1 MNGVFDLLAYIL
13 KTFEVGNSPQTF
25 LVLFGLCFARI
36 VSYVAFVPFLGGKA
50 VPSKVKIAVALS
62 LTVIAYPQL
71 AAEVA
76 QSGGELQFG
85 PVGFFFL
92 MLKECFIGFT
102 LSYISSAVFEGIQMA
117 GRFIDVQRG
126 ASMAEILAPQL
137 NERVTELG
145 EFKFQ
150 LSLVLFIMAGLH
162 REFIKVLIDSFA
174 AIPATRLPEVHG
186 NLTPSLILLINVSAE
201 TLLIGVQLALPIVLA
216 LLLTDVF
223 FGIINKVA
231 PQINV
236 FFLSMPVKMMLGL
249 FVFSLSILLLKDQYG
264 IYFLK
269 SLNSLKFMV
278 EYFGQNKAF

>member
-1 MNGVFDLLAYIL
+1 MNGVFELLAYIL

-50 VPSKVKIAVALS
+50 TPAKVKIAVALA
-62 LTVIAYPQL
+62 LTSITYPQL

-76 QSGGELQFG
+76 QTGGELNFG

-92 MLKECFIGFT
+92 MMKECFIGFT
-102 LSYISSAVFEGIQMA
+102 LSYISTAVFEGIQVA

-126 ASMAEILAPQL
+126 ASMAEVMAPQL
-137 NERVTELG
+137 GEKVSGLG

-150 LSLVLFIMAGLH
+150 LSLVLFILAGLH
-162 REFIKVLIDSFA
+162 REFLKV
-174 AIPATRLPEVHG
+174 
-186 NLTPSLILLINVSAE
+186 LINVSAE
-201 TLLIGVQLALPIVLA
+201 TLFIGVQLSLPIVLA
-216 LLLTDVF
+216 LLLTDIF
-223 FGIINKVA
+223 FGIINRVA

-236 FFLSMPVKMMLGL
+236 FFLAMPVKMMLGL
-249 FVFSLSILLLKDQYG
+249 FVFSLSVMLLKDQYG
-264 IYFLK
+264 YYFLK
-269 SLNSLKFMV
+269 SLNALKFMV

>member
-1 MNGVFDLLAYIL
+1 MNGVLDLLAYIL

-36 VSYVAFVPFLGGKA
+36 AAFTAFVPFFGGKA
-50 VPSKVKIAVALS
+50 TPAKVKVAIALAL
-62 LTVIAYPQL
+62 TTIAFPQL

-76 QSGGELQFG
+76 QNGGELRFG

-92 MLKECFIGFT
+92 MIKEFFIGFT
-102 LSYISSAVFEGIQMA
+102 LSYISTAVFEGIQVA

-126 ASMAEILAPQL
+126 ASMAEVMAPQL
-137 NERVTELG
+137 GEKVSELG

-150 LSLVLFIMAGLH
+150 FSLVLFITAGLH
-162 REFIKVLIDSFA
+162 REFIKVLIDSFE
-174 AIPATRLPEVHG
+174 AIPATRFPEVHG
-186 NLTPSLILLINVSAE
+186 GFTPSLQLLINVSAD
-201 TLLIGVQLALPIVLA
+201 TLYIGLQLALPIVLA
-216 LLLTDVF
+216 LLLTDIF
-223 FGIINKVA
+223 FGIINRVA

-236 FFLSMPVKMMLGL
+236 FFLAMPVKMMLGL
-249 FVFSLSILLLKDQYG
+249 FVFTLSILLLKDQYAY
-264 IYFLK
+264 YFLK

>member
-1 MNGVFDLLAYIL
+1 MNGVLDLLAYIL

-36 VSYVAFVPFLGGKA
+36 VSYCAFVPFLGGKA
-50 VPSKVKIAVALS
+50 VPSKVKVAVAVA

-71 AAEVA
+71 AAELA
-76 QSGGELQFG
+76 QNGGELPFG
-85 PVGFFFL
+85 PLGFFFL
-92 MLKECFIGFT
+92 MMKECFIGFT
-102 LSYISSAVFEGIQMA
+102 LSYISTAVFEGIQIA

-126 ASMAEILAPQL
+126 ASMAEVMAPEL
-137 NERVTELG
+137 GERVSELG

-150 LSLVLFIMAGLH
+150 LSLVLFILAGLH
-162 REFIKVLIDSFA
+162 REFIKVLIGSFE

-186 NLTPSLILLINVSAE
+186 GFTPSLELLVSVSAE
-201 TLLIGVQLALPIVLA
+201 TLFIGVQLALPIVLA
-216 LLLTDVF
+216 LLLTDIF

-249 FVFSLSILLLKDQYG
+249 FVFALSISLLTDQYAH
-264 IYFLK
+264 YFMK

-278 EYFGQNKAF
+278 EFFGQNKAF

>member
-36 VSYVAFVPFLGGKA
+36 VSYCAFVPFLGGKA
-50 VPSKVKIAVALS
+50 VPAKVKVAVAMA
-62 LTVIAYPQL
+62 LTVIAFPQL
-71 AAEVA
+71 SAEVA
-76 QSGGELQFG
+76 QTGGELKFG
-85 PVGFFFL
+85 PLGFFFL

-102 LSYISSAVFEGIQMA
+102 LSYISTAVFEGIQIA

-126 ASMAEILAPQL
+126 ASMAEVMAPEL
-137 NERVTELG
+137 NEKVSELG
-145 EFKFQ
+145 QFKFQ
-150 LSLVLFIMAGLH
+150 LSLVLFILSGLH
-162 REFIKVLIDSFA
+162 REFIKVLVESFQ

-186 NLTPSLILLINVSAE
+186 GVTPSLELLISVSAE
-201 TLLIGVQLALPIVLA
+201 TLYIGVQLSLPIVLA
-216 LLLTDVF
+216 LLLTDIF

-236 FFLSMPVKMMLGL
+236 FFLAMPVKMMLGL
-249 FVFSLSILLLKDQYG
+249 FVFSLSIMLLTDQYSM
-264 IYFLK
+264 YFMK

>member
-36 VSYVAFVPFLGGKA
+36 VSYCAFVPFLGGKA
-50 VPSKVKIAVALS
+50 VPAKVKVAVAMA
-62 LTVIAYPQL
+62 LTVIAFPQL
-71 AAEVA
+71 SAEVA
-76 QSGGELQFG
+76 QTGGELKFG
-85 PVGFFFL
+85 PLGFFFL

-102 LSYISSAVFEGIQMA
+102 LSYISTAVFEGIQIA

-126 ASMAEILAPQL
+126 ASMAEVMAPEL
-137 NERVTELG
+137 NEKVSELG
-145 EFKFQ
+145 QFKFQ
-150 LSLVLFIMAGLH
+150 LSLVLFILSGLH
-162 REFIKVLIDSFA
+162 REFIKVLVESFQ

-186 NLTPSLILLINVSAE
+186 GVTPSLELLISVSAE
-201 TLLIGVQLALPIVLA
+201 TLYIGVQLSLPIVLA
-216 LLLTDVF
+216 LLLTDIF

-236 FFLSMPVKMMLGL
+236 FFLAMPVKMMLGL
-249 FVFSLSILLLKDQYG
+249 FVFSLSIMLLADQYSL
-264 IYFLK
+264 YFMK